1 MRHTGDGKAR
11 TESHHKYGHQVI
23 RSWKPGN
30 APVAAVLLLHGIAEY
45 SGRYEQVGE
54 LLAEAGFDVHCP
66 DLFGFGESGGRRADI
81 ENWSDYFDQVQDH
94 IETMKSDAET
104 PVVLLGH
111 SMGGL
116 IALGYLLS
124 ERPQPDLAILSAP
137 AIAGG
142 AGWQRL
148 LAGPL
153 ARLAPTL
160 AVSNNLD
167 GDRLSRDPEV
177 AELYFAD
184 PLVIT
189 RTTTRLGNEMFKA
202 QDAVSEVLGNLR
214 VPTLVIHGGSDR
226 IVPPASSVQLGE
238 LPGVERRLYPK
249 LRHEMFNEPEGPEV
263 IGDIVEWLRA
273 NLGEINPR

>member
-1 MRHTGDGKAR
+1 MRHTGEGKTR
-11 TESHHKYGHQVI
+11 TEDHHKYGHQVI
-23 RSWKPGN
+23 RSWKPG
-30 APVAAVLLLHGIAEY
+30 ADPVAAVLLVHGIAEY

-54 LLAEAGFDVHCP
+54 FLAEAGFEVQCP

-81 ENWSDYFDQVQDH
+81 ENWSDYFDQIQSH
-94 IETMKSDAET
+94 IDTMKADAQT

-124 ERPQPDLAILSAP
+124 ERPQPVLAILSAP
-137 AIAGG
+137 AIAAG
-142 AGWQRL
+142 AAWQRM

-153 ARLAPTL
+153 ARLVPTL
-160 AVSNNLD
+160 AVPNNLD

-184 PLVIT
+184 PLVST
-189 RTTTRLGNEMFKA
+189 STTTRLGNEMFKA
-202 QDAVSEVLGNLR
+202 QDGVSQALENLS

-226 IVPPASSVQLGE
+226 IVPPASSVPLGE

-263 IGDIVEWLRA
+263 LAEIVAWLQDR
-273 NLGEINPR
+273 L